1 MNDPQLGNPESTPQ
15 PLDPFALGSII
26 LSVVGVVVYCCGS
39 FLCIGWIG
47 FFVWV
52 IGAICAVVSVAMGA
66 QGSNKIM
73 AFVGLALN
81 LFCLF
86 GMVALVALG
95 VGASV
100 LSSAAGY

>member
-1 MNDPQLGNPESTPQ
+1 MNDSQLDNADTTPQ

-39 FLCIGWIG
+39 FLCIGWVG

-52 IGAICAVVSVAMGA
+52 IGAICAVASVAMGA

-73 AFVGLALN
+73 AFVGLAMN
-81 LFCLF
+81 LCCLLT
-86 GMVALVALG
+86 MVALVVLG
-95 VGASV
+95 VGATA
-100 LSSAAGY
+100 LTSAAGY